1 MARSLN
7 GRDQSSDDPISSFAA
22 PGTSHFDSNAF
33 SFPIDTQL
41 AMNPNYGMSSYPRD
55 LGDPTAS
62 INHPVT
68 DHLGGITA
76 ASNGSVSG
84 AGADVSMAPPQNPN
98 QASFIPTRE
107 SVDESSEHTGDKRK
121 RSKTSRA
128 CDECRRKKVR
138 VPVFSCEAMYIEN
151 TRSVA
156 MLQWRLMAPRRL
168 AQTAKRPMCFVNLSV
183 SL

>member
-7 GRDQSSDDPISSFAA
+7 GRDQSSDDPISSSAP

-62 INHPVT
+62 INHPAT

-76 ASNGSVSG
+76 ASNGTVSG
-84 AGADVSMAPPQNPN
+84 AGADASMAPPQTPN
-98 QASFIPTRE
+98 QASFIPARD
-107 SVDESSEHTGDKRK
+107 SVDESSEHMANTGDKRK

-138 VPVFSCEAMYIEN
+138 VPVFGCEAMYIEN

-156 MLQWRLMAPRRL
+156 MLQWRLMARRKL
-168 AQTAKRPMCFVNLSV
+168 AQTAKRLV
-183 SL
+183 